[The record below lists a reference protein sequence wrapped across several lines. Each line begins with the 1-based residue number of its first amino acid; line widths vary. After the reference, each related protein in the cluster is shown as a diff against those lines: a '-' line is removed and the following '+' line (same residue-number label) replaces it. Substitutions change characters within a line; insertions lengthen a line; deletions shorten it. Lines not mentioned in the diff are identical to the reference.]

1 MTDLGAPSPHF
12 QNHQRPLSKITAT
25 SASPKEVCEFLLRI
39 IYHIQAKAIVELGTS
54 VGLTTLYLAH
64 QSDSHVTT
72 FEGNKSLIHVALTH
86 FEYFHKTNIR
96 IVTGNIDQTLP
107 DFIQNPAKIDFAL
120 MDANHR
126 YTPTMRY
133 FELLA
138 KRIHTKGVIVMD
150 DIYYS
155 PEMTKAW
162 QEIKRHPLVYGS
174 VDLFRCGLLF
184 FDPALNRQHYVW
196 SI

>member
-1 MTDLGAPSPHF
+1 MVDLGATSPHF
-12 QNHQRPLSKITAT
+12 QNDQRPLSKITST
-25 SASPKEVCEFLLRI
+25 SASPKALCELFMRLTS
-39 IYHIQAKAIVELGTS
+39 YIQAKAIVELGTS

-64 QSDSHVTT
+64 QTGSHVTT
-72 FEGNKSLIHVALTH
+72 FEGNKALIQVALTH
-86 FEYFHKTNIR
+86 FEYFDKKNIR
-96 IVTGNIDQTLP
+96 VVAGNIDQTLP

-126 YTPTMRY
+126 YTPTLRY

-138 KRIHTKGVIVMD
+138 KRIHTKGIIVMD

-155 PEMTKAW
+155 PEMKKAW
-162 QEIKRHPLVYGS
+162 TEIRHHPLVYGS